1 MLTCSTNQHGEGGRG
16 NRIGRWWGEKT
27 SKISTFNLLLS
38 NIRIHILHTVLC
50 TLPMVLKRRIC
61 FSIRSFFSWSSS
73 PFLWF
78 WLKDQLLFIA
88 SGRGVWR
95 LWGGSEDFHYV
106 TMKLTWFP
114 LPPSA
119 KAPWYSYDPPHWQL
133 IGSQFSTG
141 HPLHSV
147 GDAWYPSAL
156 PWKPCDR
163 LKILHLPPPPP
174 TQGDKWWLNSAVIS

>member
-1 MLTCSTNQHGEGGRG
+1 
-16 NRIGRWWGEKT
+16 
-27 SKISTFNLLLS
+27 
-38 NIRIHILHTVLC
+38 
-50 TLPMVLKRRIC
+50 MVLTRRIC

-95 LWGGSEDFHYV
+95 PWGGSEDFHYV

-114 LPPSA
+114 FPPSA

-147 GDAWYPSAL
+147 GDAWYPSAPPL
-156 PWKPCDR
+156 ETVWSAKNPSPSS
-163 LKILHLPPPPP
+163 PPPSPP
-174 TQGDKWWLNSAVIS
+174 KVINDDCIQRWYRKEQLEHDRS